1 MTLNPGLLKLIL
13 KYNNFHSVDASFKF
27 YPELELVDLS
37 SNQLVSIPDR
47 SFSSQRRLVELRL
60 EHNKISGLGPRTFSG
75 LGRLEVLRLGHNL
88 LDQLGPARVFRP
100 LKQLR
105 ELGLGQNR
113 IRQISGAAFSG
124 LTHLT
129 ILDLSDNLLEAV
141 PGEALAALPS
151 LAELNLSQNN
161 IRVLADSSFS
171 GLLQLSTLDM
181 SGNKLERVHEKAFT
195 QLQAL
200 AELNLSDNELY
211 QVPSHT
217 FASFDKLERLNIGQN
232 KFSAIDE
239 GAFLNLQRLKELH
252 ISGCPN
258 LVEVAAEAF
267 AQLADLQT
275 LTLSS
280 NRKLS
285 FIHPQAFGSIS
296 GLRSVDLSNNG
307 LASVSS
313 SLLAWTSLTSVDLSG
328 NPWQCDCDLSFLQT
342 AILTAVN
349 RSEAVRVVRC
359 WNPPNLR
366 DRDVT
371 SLDLDCSLAYST
383 LKTDKSAVKM
393 NNTELIAILCS
404 SAVVITVILIIL
416 ILKSRKR
423 LQACFNSSLKSSSK
437 APVSDGK
444 ILQYSPYQQEP
455 RYVSYQV
462 VQTLHRPTTNTVIIN
477 PHTESLVRQENYFLT
492 LKDHEKLHYLSD
504 LESDYAHGGPHLAL
518 VPEQGGHTAA
528 QQPPPPLG
536 PYSGHMEP
544 RLQMSPQVYTRARA
558 AAAAR
563 QYPDESIYQRVDTDD
578 PVSDI

>member
-1 MTLNPGLLKLIL
+1 M
-13 KYNNFHSVDASFKF
+13 
-27 YPELELVDLS
+27 VDLS

-47 SFSSQRRLVELRL
+47 SFSSQRRLE
-60 EHNKISGLGPRTFSG
+60 
-75 LGRLEVLRLGHNL
+75 
-88 LDQLGPARVFRP
+88 
-100 LKQLR
+100 QLR

-113 IRQISGAAFSG
+113 IRQISGSAFSG
-124 LTHLT
+124 LTHLA

-181 SGNKLERVHEKAFT
+181 SGN
-195 QLQAL
+195 
-200 AELNLSDNELY
+200 
-211 QVPSHT
+211 
-217 FASFDKLERLNIGQN
+217 KLERLNIGQN

-296 GLRSVDLSNNG
+296 GLRSVDLSSNG

-371 SLDLDCSLAYST
+371 SLDLDCSLVQSPST
-383 LKTDKSAVKM
+383 GVSGVQNM
-393 NNTELIAILCS
+393 EIIAIIVTS
-404 SAVVITVILIIL
+404 ITVILLVLIFL
-416 ILKSRKR
+416 ILYTRKMLVSWFKAR
-423 LQACFNSSLKSSSK
+423 FFDSDRGSVNS
-437 APVSDGK
+437 GR
-444 ILQYSPYQQEP
+444 ILQYEPYQDPDYIQQ
-455 RYVSYQV
+455 RSV
-462 VQTLHRPTTNTVIIN
+462 TLARPSLTN
-477 PHTESLVRQENYFLT
+477 HQSLVRNEHYFATLAKQEGSRTINQGYLRQNLHNNAT
-492 LKDHEKLHYLSD
+492 KNNKSPIATCEDWIYWKDPKQE
-504 LESDYAHGGPHLAL
+504 EPHLNIL
-518 VPEQGGHTAA
+518 EN
-528 QQPPPPLG
+528 PLT
-536 PYSGHMEP
+536 E
-544 RLQMSPQVYTRARA
+544 
-558 AAAAR
+558 
-563 QYPDESIYQRVDTDD
+563 I
-578 PVSDI
+578 